1 MISPCPSTAF
11 LVNIL
16 NNFQHNHFFPSL
28 MPNHNMQIVEIL
40 LPIKGN
46 KTFAYQTLSSVETG
60 QFVLVPFRNKKLLG
74 IVWQTFS
81 QFKKESI
88 KEIIQIYEY
97 KLKDS
102 FLEFL
107 KATAD
112 YNMIELGIVL
122 KMAINAFSAR
132 ESFNYINKTNH
143 NFHVFLSSEQ
153 SSAFKYLLKNAQQ
166 GLVSVIEGVT
176 GSGKT
181 IVYLKLIEELLR
193 NGGQALILLPEIA
206 LTTQIMQR
214 FTELPPKI
222 NILQWHSGLTPK
234 KRQELWQISLQ
245 GDDVIV
251 IGARSALFLPFTN
264 LKVIIIDE
272 EHDASFKQEEG
283 AIYNTRD
290 MAVLR
295 GKIENIPVVLSSAT
309 PAIET
314 IYNYKIGKYK
324 KVQLTSRFSGV
335 LLPDIKI
342 IDMTEENLSKN
353 QFISPTLR
361 HALENNL
368 NNAKQSLI
376 FLNRKGYAPITLCT
390 KCGTKLS
397 CPYCSSYLVF
407 HRNKSSLECHHCGY
421 KTKVI
426 TECSNCHS
434 KDIIFFGPGVEKI
447 EEELKK
453 LFPLARVAIATSETI
468 SNQKSAMELLKKISN
483 HEIDIIIGTQ
493 ILAKGLDFKL
503 LQLVGVIDA
512 DCSYTSGDIRAHER
526 MYQLLSQVSG
536 RAGRANERGQVFLQ
550 TYEPHNHILHSII
563 NNNQNAFFEA
573 ELQNREASNTPPF
586 SRIAVITISCR
597 QENRLLEFAYK
608 MSDIMPVLE
617 NLTVLGP
624 SSAPLSLLKGN
635 YRYRFILRAKKNIS
649 IQKIINHWLEQADVP
664 HHIKIK
670 IDVDPYS
677 FS

>member
-1 MISPCPSTAF
+1 
-11 LVNIL
+11 
-16 NNFQHNHFFPSL
+16 
-28 MPNHNMQIVEIL
+28 MPTHNMQAVEIL
-40 LPIKGN
+40 LPIIGD
-46 KTFAYQTLSSVETG
+46 KTFAYQVSNSVEKG

-74 IVWQTFS
+74 IVWRTTS
-81 QFKKESI
+81 QFKKDSI
-88 KEIIQIYEY
+88 KEIIRIYEY

-107 KATAD
+107 KGVAK
-112 YNMIELGIVL
+112 YNMIELGTVL
-122 KMAINAFSAR
+122 KMAINAFSTR
-132 ESFNYINKTNH
+132 ESSHYIHQANCPSPIS
-143 NFHVFLSSEQ
+143 LSEEQ
-153 SSAFKYLLKNAQQ
+153 SNALKDLLRNAKDS
-166 GLVSVIEGVT
+166 LVSVIEGVT

-181 IVYLKLIEELLR
+181 LVYLKLIEELIKD
-193 NGGQALILLPEIA
+193 GGQALILLPEIA

-214 FTELPPKI
+214 FTELLPQT

-234 KRQELWQISLQ
+234 KRQELWQTSLK
-245 GDDVIV
+245 GGDVIV

-272 EHDASFKQEEG
+272 EHDSSFKQEEG
-283 AIYNTRD
+283 AIYNARD
-290 MAVLR
+290 MTVLR

-314 IYNYKIGKYK
+314 IHNYKIDKYK
-324 KVQLTSRFSGV
+324 KIQLNSRFSGV

-342 IDMTEENLSKN
+342 IDMTEENLPKN

-361 HALENNL
+361 QALENNL
-368 NNAKQSLI
+368 SNAKQSLI
-376 FLNRKGYAPITLCT
+376 FLNRKGYAPITLCA
-390 KCGTKLS
+390 KCGTKSS
-397 CPYCSSYLVF
+397 CPHCSSYLVF
-407 HRNKSSLECHHCGY
+407 HKNKSSLECHYCGY
-421 KTKVI
+421 KTNVI
-426 TECSNCHS
+426 TECANCHS
-434 KDIIFFGPGVEKI
+434 KNIVFFGPGVEKI
-447 EEELKK
+447 GEELNK
-453 LFPLARVAIATSETI
+453 LFPSARLAVATSETI
-468 SNQKSAMELLKKISN
+468 SNQKSAAELLKKISN

-503 LQLVGVIDA
+503 LQLVGAIDA

-550 TYEPHNHILHSII
+550 TYEPNNHILHSII

-573 ELQNREASNTPPF
+573 ELHDREASNTPPF
-586 SRIAVITISCR
+586 SRIAIITLSCR

-608 MSDIMPVLE
+608 MSDTAPALE

-624 SSAPLSLLKGN
+624 SSAPLSLLRGN
-635 YRYRFILRAKKNIS
+635 YRYRFILRAKKNIF
-649 IQKIINHWLEQADVP
+649 IQKIITHWLEQVEVP
-664 HHIKIK
+664 HYIKIK
-670 IDVDPYS
+670 IDIDPYS